1 MHVAFSIAEL
11 SSEKIDERKP
21 TDNSSSESSD
31 TDSSD
36 TDSSSESDS
45 DSDSSNQE
53 SVTEELR
60 LLGDIKSKG
69 NDSVTTQDKGERK
82 HKKTTKTAA
91 KLADLKKEEV
101 KHILKPI
108 II

>member
-1 MHVAFSIAEL
+1 M

-21 TDNSSSESSD
+21 TDDSSSESSD
-31 TDSSD
+31 TDSS
-36 TDSSSESDS
+36 SESDSDS

-69 NDSVTTQDKGERK
+69 DDSVTTEDKSERK
-82 HKKTTKTAA
+82 HKKTTQTAA

-101 KHILKPI
+101 KHILRPNKDLLGKPLQFHSCI
-108 II
+108 

>member
-1 MHVAFSIAEL
+1 M

-21 TDNSSSESSD
+21 ADDSSSE
-31 TDSSD
+31 SSD

-45 DSDSSNQE
+45 DLDSSSQE

-69 NDSVTTQDKGERK
+69 DDSVTTQDKSERK
-82 HKKTTKTAA
+82 HKKTTQTAA

-101 KHILKPI
+101 NTF
-108 II
+108 